1 MAGTIAALP
10 SAINK
15 DTLATFEKQ
24 SRGEIQA
31 ESGGNT
37 KGLQAMSDMKK
48 RLEAFRESKK
58 KKSKADRPKRRPT
71 QTNSCFLFPSR
82 ASFYNL

>member
-15 DTLATFEKQ
+15 ETLATYEKQ
-24 SRGEIQA
+24 SRVELQA

-48 RLEAFRESKK
+48 RLEKKALMSKWL
-58 KKSKADRPKRRPT
+58 SNGLGLEGTSND
-71 QTNSCFLFPSR
+71 
-82 ASFYNL
+82 